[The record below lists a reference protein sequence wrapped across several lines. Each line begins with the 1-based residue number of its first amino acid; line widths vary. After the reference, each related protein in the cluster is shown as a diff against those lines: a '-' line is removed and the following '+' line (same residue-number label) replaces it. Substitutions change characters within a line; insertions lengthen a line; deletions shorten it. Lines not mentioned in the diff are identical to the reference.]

1 MFRRVYKSAND
12 DIVPNDE
19 LLERILAEGK
29 KPQKTHRTY
38 YSYGS
43 MAACLFIAIGTLAI
57 YPSIKKDISSPK
69 NTAQDVIVETL
80 PPKFSDAE
88 LVSKHEGF
96 EDEEV
101 EIPTGTQE
109 YKISKPE
116 KKASG
121 KTVSKSKENT
131 KTTDKAEKTVKQQ
144 QTKKAATSV
153 EGLSPTS
160 PSPTNQPAA
169 ESKVT
174 ESSDVPVSQENAPEV
189 ASVPMVAAQRSIEE
203 PFETDS
209 DEVLLPETDE
219 NKSVSSGGGG
229 SAGHG
234 ARAVQKISEEAAK
247 QIANNIFASEF
258 GQEFLNSSDISA
270 DYSGYYTITRYNE
283 SASYSVIV
291 YDDGTTKKLY

>member
-29 KPQKTHRTY
+29 KPQKNHRTY

-88 LVSKHEGF
+88 LVSKPEEF
-96 EDEEV
+96 ETEET
-101 EIPTGTQE
+101 EIPTNTQE
-109 YKISKPE
+109 YRTSKPE

-174 ESSDVPVSQENAPEV
+174 ESSDVPVAQENTPEV
-189 ASVPMVAAQRSIEE
+189 ASVPMVAAQRSMEE

-209 DEVLLPETDE
+209 NEVLFPENE
-219 NKSVSSGGGG
+219 KNVSSGGGG
-229 SAGHG
+229 SAKQD
-234 ARAVQKISEEAAK
+234 ARMSRTMSESEAK
-247 QIANNIFASEF
+247 QIANNIFAADF
-258 GQEFLNSSDISA
+258 GQEFLNSSDILA